1 MARLRDDHLHL
12 VLLLSERTDHA
23 GYDLRP
29 APAADAGY
37 SLVEL
42 LVSMGIFTV
51 IMGATMGGLADV
63 IRGNDTVLQMA
74 GMNNSVRAGMDLMV
88 RDLLQV
94 GSGLP
99 SSHAVTI
106 PSGLGATPIRI
117 PGPPGTAFQTTV
129 ADLTLPA
136 VMPFPGQGPT
146 IDGVATDALTVLMA
160 DNAFLDIA
168 LTSVANTNVVV
179 VTGTNLSTGPDRVT
193 PGQLMLIS
201 KGSFNTLVQVTT
213 VDTGARRITFADGD
227 SLNLNQ
233 SGAAAG
239 NMTALNAQ
247 APVNSA
253 AATRISRIRMI
264 SYYIEDSTDVEH
276 PRLVRRV
283 NNGDPLTFDNE
294 LGTAVALDATD
305 LQFAFDI
312 VNGTNNPGD
321 VEMVSADLVGTG
333 ACAPNPCGRTQVR
346 KVNVDLTGRSQN
358 KVPPR
363 MVFLHNTLESQVSFR
378 GMAFV
383 DQYR

>member
-1 MARLRDDHLHL
+1 MQP
-12 VLLLSERTDHA
+12 TTKF
-23 GYDLRP
+23 RP
-29 APAADAGY
+29 ASDAGY
-37 SLVEL
+37 SLLEL

-63 IRGNDTVLQMA
+63 IKGNEAVLQMA
-74 GMNNSVRAGMDLMV
+74 SMNNSVRAGMDLMV

-99 SSHAVTI
+99 ASHAVAI
-106 PSGLGATPIRI
+106 PSGVGAVPVRI
-117 PGPPGTAFQTTV
+117 PGPPGTAFQTQV
-129 ADLTLPA
+129 GDLTLPA
-136 VMPFPGQGPT
+136 VIPFPGQGPT
-146 IDGVATDALTVLMA
+146 INGVATDALTVLMA

-168 LTSVANTNVVV
+168 LSSVANNNVVV
-179 VTGTNLSTGPDRVT
+179 VPGTNLSTGPDRVT

-201 KGSFNTLVQVTT
+201 KGSNNTLVQVTS
-213 VDTGARRITFADGD
+213 VDASARRLTFADGD

-233 SGAAAG
+233 GGAANG
-239 NMTALNAQ
+239 NLPALNAQ

-264 SYYIEDSTDVEH
+264 SYYLEDSTDVDH
-276 PRLVRRV
+276 PRLIRRV
-283 NNGDPLTFDNE
+283 NNGDPMTFDND
-294 LGTAVALDATD
+294 LGTAVALDAVD

-321 VEMVSADLVGTG
+321 VEMTSADLVGTG
-333 ACAPNPCGRTQVR
+333 ACAPDPCGRTQVR
-346 KVNVDLTGRSQN
+346 KVNVDVTARSQN

-363 MVFLHNTLESQVSFR
+363 MVYLHNTLESQVSFR

>member
-1 MARLRDDHLHL
+1 MQATTSTTQAR
-12 VLLLSERTDHA
+12 
-23 GYDLRP
+23 
-29 APAADAGY
+29 PAADAGY

-74 GMNNSVRAGMDLMV
+74 SMNNSVRAGMDLMV

-99 SSHAVTI
+99 ASHSVTI
-106 PSGLGATPIRI
+106 PSGLGAIPVRI
-117 PGPPGTAFQTTV
+117 PGPPGTSFQTTT
-129 ADLTLPA
+129 ADLALPA
-136 VMPFPGQGPT
+136 VMPFAGQGPA

-160 DNAFLDIA
+160 DNAFLDVA
-168 LTSVANTNVVV
+168 LSSVANTNVVV
-179 VTGTNLSTGPDRVT
+179 VPGTNLSTGPDRVT

-201 KGSFNTLVQVTT
+201 KGSANTLVQVTA
-213 VDTGARRITFADGD
+213 VDAGARRITFTDGD

-233 SGAAAG
+233 SGAAEG
-239 NMTALNAQ
+239 NMTALNSK
-247 APVNSA
+247 APDNSA

-264 SYYIEDSTDVEH
+264 SYYIEDSTDPDH

-283 NNGDPLTFDNE
+283 NNGDPGTFDND

-321 VEMVSADLVGTG
+321 VEMNPADLIGTG

-346 KVNVDLTGRSQN
+346 KVNVTMTGRSQN

-363 MVFLHNTLESQVSFR
+363 MVYLHNTLESQVSFR